1 MSNAPNFPEDPTE
14 RFTGLANSYAQF
26 RPTYPPELFDM
37 LAEKTHLTAGSI
49 VADIGCGT
57 GISSRLMADR
67 GWQVIGIEPNQ
78 EMLEKARQTSGDGV
92 QYRFAR
98 AEETSLGDGSVH
110 VVVCAQAFSLVRCGE
125 IARGVPPNSAS
136 GRMGRAHLERTGYQR
151 QRNRSLLTHHHQP
164 SRGGNPR
171 GASATSGNPA
181 VAISLLR
188 RDGDS
193 PLCQRAVDGPIP
205 NDRASFLRVLR
216 SHGPRRSSAVGRRA
230 ARGLRPIRP
239 GGSIQTRLPDKS
251 LPCPQSD
258 ANEWLVARSRTRTG
272 TRCQQQMVDG
282 VAIKKQDAWSQQ

>member
-1 MSNAPNFPEDPTE
+1 MSNAPNFPKDPTE

-110 VVVCAQAFSLVRCGE
+110 VVVCAQAFHWFDAEKSLAEFHRILRAEGWVALIWNERDTSDNGTEAYSRIITSHPEAAIQEERRQQAGIRLSQSPYFEEME
-125 IARGVPPNSAS
+125 IHRFANEQLMDLSQTIGRAFSAS
-136 GRMGRAHLERTGYQR
+136 YAPTAPE
-151 QRNRSLLTHHHQP
+151 
-164 SRGGNPR
+164 
-171 GASATSGNPA
+171 
-181 VAISLLR
+181 
-188 RDGDS
+188 
-193 PLCQRAVDGPIP
+193 
-205 NDRASFLRVLR
+205 
-216 SHGPRRSSAVGRRA
+216 GRR
-230 ARGLRPIRP
+230 RWEEGLREVFDQFAQ
-239 GGSIQTRLPDKS
+239 GGRFRLAYQTS
-251 LPCPQSD
+251 LY
-258 ANEWLVARSRTRTG
+258 LARKATPTNG
-272 TRCQQQMVDG
+272 
-282 VAIKKQDAWSQQ
+282 